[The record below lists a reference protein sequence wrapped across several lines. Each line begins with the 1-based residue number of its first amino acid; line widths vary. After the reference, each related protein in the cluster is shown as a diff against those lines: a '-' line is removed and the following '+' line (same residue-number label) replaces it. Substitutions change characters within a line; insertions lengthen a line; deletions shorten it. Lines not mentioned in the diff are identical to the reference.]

1 MFLLI
6 YYIHTIFYYLGIN
19 FEGNFKGNNIVNC
32 TIISKAFFVDIIKSK
47 KTVIVVTAFYL
58 KLIQSIVSIGLCE

>member
-19 FEGNFKGNNIVNC
+19 FEGNFKGN
-32 TIISKAFFVDIIKSK
+32 IIN
-47 KTVIVVTAFYL
+47 
-58 KLIQSIVSIGLCE
+58 